1 MFAKLANNR
10 KLEEATSAKDDVAP
24 SKRTLFCNGVL
35 VVRVSHHEGLCAVYV
50 LDEIAE
56 MANGGGDTAQGLADA
71 TVKRLG
77 NKSPIVKHK
86 VVQASS
92 TMHNGAWLMC

>member
-24 SKRTLFCNGVL
+24 SKRTLFWNQYWGL
-35 VVRVSHHEGLCAVYV
+35 VCLIQVWFAVYV

-56 MANGGGDTAQGLADA
+56 IANGGGDTAQGLADA

-86 VVQASS
+86 VQASNAL
-92 TMHNGAWLMC
+92 HNDAWLT